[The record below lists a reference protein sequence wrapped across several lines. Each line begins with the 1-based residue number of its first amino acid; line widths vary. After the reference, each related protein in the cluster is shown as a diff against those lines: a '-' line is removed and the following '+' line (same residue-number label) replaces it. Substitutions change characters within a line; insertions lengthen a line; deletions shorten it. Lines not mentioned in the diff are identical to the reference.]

1 MRDQVTYYLTENNK
15 SIFITIMGD
24 TIYANFENTDGALTG
39 EVKKVYKDAKQAREV
54 FNKLILSRTRNELIS
69 KSVTEFSKTGVDK
82 TPDRLSISVKV
93 ADNMVTVHPLVIPK
107 WFTNVSYRSKYN
119 ICIMDH
125 EQNHIYIHDN
135 IEMYG
140 CIRVCVPSYRDKGF
154 DLRYSGF
161 VLHLKDSYT
170 AQEFAKRLKSTV
182 KSLNK
187 KYVNNRKG

>member
-24 TIYANFENTDGALTG
+24 TISANFENTDGALTG

-93 ADNMVTVHPLVIPK
+93 VDNMVTVRPLIIPK
-107 WFTNVSYRSKYN
+107 WFADISYRGKYN
-119 ICIMDH
+119 IRIMDH
-125 EQNHIYIHDN
+125 DDLRIYIYNN

-140 CIRVCVPSYRDKGF
+140 CIRVCIPSYRDEGF
-154 DLRYSGF
+154 DWTYSGF

-170 AQEFAKRLKSTV
+170 AQEFARRLKSTV

-187 KYVNNRKG
+187 KYTNNQKG